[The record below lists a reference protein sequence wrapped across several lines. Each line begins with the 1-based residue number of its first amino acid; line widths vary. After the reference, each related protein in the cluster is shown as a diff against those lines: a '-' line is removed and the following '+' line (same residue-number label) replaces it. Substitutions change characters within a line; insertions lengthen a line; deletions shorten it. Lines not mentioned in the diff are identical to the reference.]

1 MAVSTKQASSSQRA
15 QGSSTEVGAPSARDA
30 VALRA
35 YELFQE
41 RGCEPGRDVDD
52 WLRAEH
58 EIEETRGQHLS

>member
-1 MAVSTKQASSSQRA
+1 MAASMRQATSSERSRVL
-15 QGSSTEVGAPSARDA
+15 STEVDALPTRDA

-35 YELFQE
+35 YALFQE

-58 EIEETRGQHLS
+58 EIEETRGQHES